1 MTSTI
6 DITENHFRPMIFIL
20 DVVALILTIQLRFS
34 IRQDLAFG
42 YEKKNGNKPHFYNS
56 FSTFK
61 FSIFFKHFNWLQ
73 RLWNGSV
80 FLRQLLALLKKICR
94 FSKMYVFVEVE
105 TSFIRFSY
113 NLIFNILKDKI
124 FRHIFLLFE

>member
-1 MTSTI
+1 MRKKMGKSHISTIHFQLSNFPFSLNTST
-6 DITENHFRPMIFIL
+6 
-20 DVVALILTIQLRFS
+20 
-34 IRQDLAFG
+34 
-42 YEKKNGNKPHFYNS
+42 
-56 FSTFK
+56 STD
-61 FSIFFKHFNWLQ
+61 FNACEMVQ
-73 RLWNGSV
+73 F

-94 FSKMYVFVEVE
+94 FPKMYVFVEVE